1 MTDIARLKRTIKTC
15 MLDQYGTVVDMQ
27 SGLNEIAAPR
37 RRPFGATP
45 HQPNIVVPTM
55 TDFAD
60 LLV

>member
-1 MTDIARLKRTIKTC
+1 MF
-15 MLDQYGTVVDMQ
+15 DQYGTVVDVQ